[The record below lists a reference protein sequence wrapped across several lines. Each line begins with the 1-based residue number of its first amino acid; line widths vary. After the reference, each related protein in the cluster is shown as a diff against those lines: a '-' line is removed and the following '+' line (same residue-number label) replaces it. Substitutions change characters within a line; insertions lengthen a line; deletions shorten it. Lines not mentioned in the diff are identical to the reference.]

1 MAVIAFTSAK
11 GSPGVTTTVLALAL
25 VWHRPVLVI
34 EADTVGGS
42 SILAGWLR
50 ATVPHDRSVLDAAI
64 AHHNGQLGETLHSLT
79 IPLPPEQPTSPKRL
93 LAAIPRSVHGPAVD
107 PLWQPLGDLAR
118 TLEDAGMD
126 VLVDAGRLGA
136 RHAPMPLLRS
146 ADAVL
151 VVSRA
156 TLPSISAVAAVLDQ
170 LRADLSDHGQGEDTL
185 ALLMVG
191 QPGVRPTGE
200 LYSPRD
206 VRRELG
212 TPVVGTVVFDPVA
225 AEVLH
230 RGAAPGRRFDRSNLM
245 RSARSVAEAADH
257 LAQAHL
263 DRLDPGRTAPENRGR
278 NV

>member
-1 MAVIAFTSAK
+1 MAVVALTSAR
-11 GSPGVTTTVLALAL
+11 GAPGVTTTALAMAML
-25 VWHRPVLVI
+25 WPRPVVLV
-34 EADTVGGS
+34 EADVAGSS
-42 SILAGWLR
+42 SILAGYLR
-50 ATVPHDRSVLDAAI
+50 GTVPPDRGLVSLAVTHRRGVLDEKFYDQTVALIENRVRLVPGLVNAQQAASMDK
-64 AHHNGQLGETLHSLT
+64 LWS
-79 IPLPPEQPTSPKRL
+79 PLSIV
-93 LAAIPRSVHGPAVD
+93 LAN
-107 PLWQPLGDLAR
+107 LER
-118 TLEDAGMD
+118 TGTD
-126 VLVDAGRLGA
+126 VIIDAGRLGM
-136 RHAPMPLLRS
+136 RHGPMPLLRS